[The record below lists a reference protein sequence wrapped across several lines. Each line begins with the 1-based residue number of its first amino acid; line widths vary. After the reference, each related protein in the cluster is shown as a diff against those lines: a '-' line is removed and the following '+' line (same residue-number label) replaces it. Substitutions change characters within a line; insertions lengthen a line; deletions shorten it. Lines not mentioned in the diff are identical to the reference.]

1 MRVFY
6 DFSELPELKN
16 VVFTQGTF
24 DGVHIGHQELLN
36 KLKIETEKISGESLV
51 LTFWPHPRLFL
62 FPDDQELRLLQTLD
76 EKLDVLAA
84 CGVDNVLVLKFD
96 KNLSHIYPED
106 YIKDVLVS
114 QLNVKVAIVGYDHR
128 FGRNREGDIQLL
140 KKLESVY
147 DYKVLEIP
155 AEDINEITV
164 SSTKIRKALNEG
176 DIETANSYLGH
187 PYSFKGKVV
196 KGMQLGRKLGYPTAN
211 IEVDYPYKLIP
222 ANGVYVVK
230 CLVKGQWYGG
240 MMNIGNNPTVE
251 GKSFSIEV
259 HLFDFEMDI
268 YGETIVVSMVSRLRD
283 EKKFDSLEEL
293 SLFLQI
299 DEKNAI
305 ERLKNP

>member
-6 DFSELPELKN
+6 DFSDLPELKN

-36 KLKIETEKISGESLV
+36 KLKAETEKINGESLV

-62 FPDDQELRLLQTLD
+62 FPDDQELKLLQTLD

-106 YIKDVLVS
+106 YIKDILVS

-140 KKLESVY
+140 KKFESVY

-187 PYSFKGKVV
+187 PYSFKGLVV

-211 IEVDYPYKLIP
+211 IEIDYPHKLIP

-230 CLVKGQWYGG
+230 CLVKGQWVGG
-240 MMNIGNNPTVE
+240 MMNIGNNPTIE
-251 GKSFSIEV
+251 GKKFSIEV
-259 HLFDFEMDI
+259 HLFDFETDI
-268 YGETIVVSMVSRLRD
+268 YGETLVVSMVSRLRD